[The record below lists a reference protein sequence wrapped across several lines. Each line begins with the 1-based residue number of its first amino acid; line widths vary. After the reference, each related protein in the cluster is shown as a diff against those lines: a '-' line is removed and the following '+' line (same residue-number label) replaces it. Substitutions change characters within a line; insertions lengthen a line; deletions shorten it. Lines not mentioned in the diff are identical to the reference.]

1 MAIDTETMQLIER
14 IVARSIANA
23 TSLKGAAGEIAK
35 GVTQYVGARYVPLFA
50 EPLEWDKTKAY
61 EPLTIV
67 LHQGNSYTSRQYVP
81 VGVELTNESFWALTG
96 NYNAQVEQYRQE
108 VKILDGRVTANAN
121 AIETETTNRIA
132 AVTAEMERA
141 QSAERVLQSNIDAEN
156 VRATQAENKLTEDLK
171 SEINRAMAAEN
182 KLSLNFNTTVKSYT
196 NVSEL
201 KNDMTVSAGI
211 VAVTEGFYNRG
222 DGGNGIYAV
231 VASEDKANDIDVLQC
246 QNNLKAVYIGT
257 STDIRKFGCSETNTA
272 NSDIINAVIVKYNSI
287 EIPNKSFLITK
298 PVIVDKFQSVK
309 SNNGYLYG
317 GDTPNGTCF
326 KVVNTKAQYDNQIKT
341 IMSGNLTLSRFE
353 TGIELSSPSAKYDVT
368 GIIENIVFSNVTVNI
383 HIYPVNTYKL
393 SFNDIYLN
401 GDVGIYYGGAT
412 KANSGELITFNNIFT
427 GNLGC
432 ICKSEAFCEFTF
444 TDSSFDSSC
453 LVFDCTYSYIS
464 CINCHFENL
473 NARKD
478 YRYYGL
484 IHAKDKR
491 THLTMS
497 NCALV
502 AGTDRVGGSTV
513 WSDTPCKVV
522 IENSVIYSNTPG
534 VEKMFTYSVQEH
546 DNTSISTA
554 NMPNI
559 AISNVPPCMPPLKAI
574 IDNKLSEYPGLS
586 LNNLTQGKFST
597 DGEYFYYDN
606 TDGDSKVT
614 GNILY
619 LTDNPNTIFGYMGV
633 YNEPVTDC
641 SLTLFSQ
648 VMPWNGA
655 PTYDNA
661 VTTIKVNPL
670 SFATNALIP
679 TSEYKSFRQNL
690 QLTVAAHTKL
700 KFKFMVS

>member
-1 MAIDTETMQLIER
+1 MAIDNETMQVIER
-14 IVARSIANA
+14 CVARAVASA
-23 TSLKGAAGEIAK
+23 TSLKGAADDISK

-67 LHQGNSYTSRQYVP
+67 LYQGNSYTSRQYIP
-81 VGVELTNESFWALTG
+81 AGIELTNDAFWAETG
-96 NYNAQVEQYRQE
+96 NYNAQIEQYRQE
-108 VKILDGRVTANAN
+108 VKIFDDRITANAQ
-121 AIETETTNRIA
+121 AIDNEKA
-132 AVTAEMERA
+132 
-141 QSAERVLQSNIDAEN
+141 
-156 VRATQAENKLTEDLK
+156 
-171 SEINRAMAAEN
+171 RAMAAEN
-182 KLSLNFNTTVKSYT
+182 KLTKDLEAEINRATAAEEKLSLDFNTRVKHYT
-196 NVSEL
+196 NVSQI
-201 KNDMTVSAGI
+201 KNDTAILAGTVAI
-211 VAVTEGFYNRG
+211 TEGFYAPA
-222 DGGNGIYAV
+222 DGGDGIYAITDT
-231 VASEDKANDIDVLQC
+231 EDAVNDIDVFQC

-257 STDIRKFGCSETNTA
+257 STDISKFGCTETNDA
-272 NSDIINAVIVKYNSI
+272 NANIINYVMNKYNSI

-298 PVIVDKFQSVK
+298 PIIIDKFQVVK
-309 SNNGYLYG
+309 SNRGYLYG
-317 GDTPNGTCF
+317 GNTPNGTCF
-326 KVVNTKAQYDNQIKT
+326 KVVNTKAQYDNQIRT
-341 IMSGNLTLSRFE
+341 IMSGDLTLSRFE
-353 TGIELSSPSAKYDVT
+353 TGIELSSPAANYDVT
-368 GIIENIVFSNVTVNI
+368 GVIENITFSNVTVNI

-393 SFNDIYLN
+393 TFNDINLN
-401 GDVGIYYGGAT
+401 GDVGVYYGGAT

-432 ICKSEAFCEFTF
+432 IFKADVFGEFTF
-444 TDSSFDSSC
+444 IGSSFDSSC
-453 LVFDCTYSYIS
+453 LAFDCDYAYIS

-473 NARKD
+473 NARRD

-522 IENSVIYSNTPG
+522 IEDSVIYSNTPS

-546 DNTSISTA
+546 NNTSIS
-554 NMPNI
+554 NINVPNI
-559 AISNVPPCMPPLKAI
+559 AMSNVPPCMPPLKAI

-586 LNNLTQGKFST
+586 LNNLTQDKFST

-606 TDGDSKVT
+606 TDGSSKVT
-614 GNILY
+614 GNIFY
-619 LTDNPNTIFGYMGV
+619 LTDNPDTIFGYMGV

-641 SLTLFSQ
+641 SLALFSQ
-648 VMPWNGA
+648 VMPWDGA
-655 PTYDNA
+655 PSYDNV
-661 VTTIKVNPL
+661 VTTVKVNPL
-670 SFATNALIP
+670 SFATNTLIP

-690 QLTVAAHTKL
+690 QLTIAPHTKL

>member
-23 TSLKGAAGEIAK
+23 TSLKGAADEIAK

-50 EPLEWDKTKAY
+50 EPLEWDEAKAY

-81 VGVELTNESFWALTG
+81 VGVEIDDDSFWALTG
-96 NYNAQVEQYRQE
+96 NYNAQVEQYRRE
-108 VKILDGRVTANAN
+108 VKAFDGRITANER
-121 AIETETTNRIA
+121 AIEKETEDRAA
-132 AVTAEMERA
+132 AVAAEKTRA
-141 QSAERVLQSNIDAEN
+141 EGAEQTLQANIDAEKT
-156 VRATQAENKLTEDLK
+156 RAEGAEQTLQANIDTEK
-171 SEINRAMAAEN
+171 TRAMQAEN
-182 KLSLNFNTTVKSYT
+182 KLSLKLDTAVKKYT
-196 NVSEL
+196 NVSSL
-201 KNDMTVSAGI
+201 KNDMDISAGV
-211 VAVTEGFYNRG
+211 VAITEGFYNRG

-231 VASEDKANDIDVLQC
+231 VDSEDKANDIDVFQC
-246 QNNLKAVYIGT
+246 QNSLKAVYIGT

-272 NSDIINAVIVKYNSI
+272 NSDIINAVIVKYGSI
-287 EIPNKSFLITK
+287 EIPNRSFLITK

-317 GDTPNGTCF
+317 GDAPNGTCF
-326 KVVNTKAQYDNQIKT
+326 KVVNTKAQYDNQIRT

-353 TGIELSSPSAKYDVT
+353 TGIELSSSDAKYDVT
-368 GIIENIVFSNVTVNI
+368 GIIENIVFSDVTVNI

-412 KANSGELITFNNIFT
+412 KANSGELITFNSIFT

-432 ICKSEAFCEFTF
+432 ICKSEAFCEFAF

-453 LVFDCTYSYIS
+453 LVFDCNYSYIS

-502 AGTDRVGGSTV
+502 AGTDRVDGSTV

-546 DNTSISTA
+546 DNTSISSA

-586 LNNLTQGKFST
+586 LNNLTQAKFST

-614 GNILY
+614 GNIVY

-655 PTYDNA
+655 PAYDNA
-661 VTTIKVNPL
+661 VTTVKVNPI

-679 TSEYKSFRQNL
+679 TGEYKSFRQNL
-690 QLTVAAHTKL
+690 QLSVAAHTKL

>member
-1 MAIDTETMQLIER
+1 MAIDNETMQVIER
-14 IVARSIANA
+14 CVARAIDNA
-23 TSLKGAAGEIAK
+23 TSLKGAADEISK

-50 EPLEWDKTKAY
+50 EPLEWDRTKAY

-67 LHQGNSYTSRQYVP
+67 LYQGNSYTSRQYVP
-81 VGVELTNESFWALTG
+81 ADVEIANDAFWAETG

-108 VKILDGRVTANAN
+108 VHTLDGRVTANAN
-121 AIETETTNRIA
+121 AI
-132 AVTAEMERA
+132 
-141 QSAERVLQSNIDAEN
+141 DAEN
-156 VRATQAENKLTEDLK
+156 VRATQVENKLNEDLK
-171 SEINRAMAAEN
+171 TEVNRATQVENKLIEDLKTEVNRAKAAEN
-182 KLSLNFNTTVKSYT
+182 KLSLDFNTTVKSYT
-196 NVSEL
+196 DVSEL
-201 KNDMTVSAGI
+201 KNDVTISAG
-211 VAVTEGFYNRG
+211 VAITEGFYNRG
-222 DGGNGIYAV
+222 DGGNGIYAIV
-231 VASEDKANDIDVLQC
+231 DSENEANDIDVFQC

-257 STDIRKFGCSETNTA
+257 STDIRKFGCSETNTD
-272 NSDIINAVIVKYNSI
+272 NSDIMNAVIVKYNSI
-287 EIPNKSFLITK
+287 EIPDKSFLIEK
-298 PVIVDKFQSVK
+298 PIIIDKFQYVK

-326 KVVNTKAQYDNQIKT
+326 KVVNTKAQYDNQIRT

-353 TGIELSSPSAKYDVT
+353 TGIELSSPDADYAVT
-368 GIIENIVFSNVTVNI
+368 GVIENITFSDVTLNI
-383 HIYPVNTYKL
+383 HIYPVHTYKL
-393 SFNDIYLN
+393 TFNDINLN
-401 GDVGIYYGGAT
+401 GDVGIYYGGVP
-412 KANSGELITFNNIFT
+412 KANSGELITFNNVFT

-432 ICKSEAFCEFTF
+432 IFKADAFGEFTF
-444 TDSSFDSSC
+444 INSSFDSSC
-453 LVFDCTYSYIS
+453 LAFDCGYAYIS

-484 IHAKDKR
+484 IHAKDAR

-497 NCALV
+497 NCAIV
-502 AGTDRVGGSTV
+502 AGTDRVDGSTV

-534 VEKMFTYSVQEH
+534 VEKMFAYPVQEH
-546 DNTSISTA
+546 DNTSISTS

-574 IDNKLSEYPGLS
+574 IDNKISEYPGLS
-586 LNNLTQGKFST
+586 LNNLKQDKFST

-606 TDGDSKVT
+606 TDGDSKVA

-655 PTYDNA
+655 PDYNNV
-661 VTTIKVNPL
+661 VTTVKVNPI

-679 TSEYKSFRQNL
+679 TGEYKSFRQNL
-690 QLTVAAHTKL
+690 ELAVAPHTKL

>member
-1 MAIDTETMQLIER
+1 MAIDNETMQVIER
-14 IVARSIANA
+14 CVARAINNA
-23 TSLKGAAGEIAK
+23 TSLKGAADEISK

-67 LHQGNSYTSRQYVP
+67 LYQGNSYTSRQYVP
-81 VGVELTNESFWALTG
+81 ANVEITNDAFWAETG

-108 VKILDGRVTANAN
+108 VKSFDGRITANTQ
-121 AIETETTNRIA
+121 AIDNEKN
-132 AVTAEMERA
+132 
-141 QSAERVLQSNIDAEN
+141 
-156 VRATQAENKLTEDLK
+156 RATEAENKLTQDLEA
-171 SEINRAMAAEN
+171 EINRATAAEE
-182 KLSLNFNTTVKSYT
+182 KLSLDFNTRVKHYA
-196 NVSEL
+196 NVSQL
-201 KNDMTVSAGI
+201 KNDADILAGTVAI
-211 VAVTEGFYNRG
+211 TEGFYKSG
-222 DGGNGIYAV
+222 DGGDGIYAITNT
-231 VASEDKANDIDVLQC
+231 EDAVNDIDIFQC
-246 QNNLKAVYIGT
+246 QNSLKAVYIGT
-257 STDIRKFGCSETNTA
+257 STDISKFGCSETNDA
-272 NSDIINAVIVKYNSI
+272 NADIINYVMNKYNSI

-298 PVIVDKFQSVK
+298 PIIIDKFQIVK

-317 GDTPNGTCF
+317 GSTPNGTCF
-326 KVVNTKAQYDNQIKT
+326 KVVNTKAQYDNQIRT
-341 IMSGNLTLSRFE
+341 IMSGNLTLSRFK
-353 TGIELSSPSAKYDVT
+353 TGIELSSPAANYDVT
-368 GIIENIVFSNVTVNI
+368 GIIENITFSNVTVNI

-393 SFNDIYLN
+393 TFNDISLN
-401 GDVGIYYGGAT
+401 GDVGIYYGGVP
-412 KANSGELITFNNIFT
+412 KANSGELITFNNVFT

-432 ICKSEAFCEFTF
+432 IFKADAFGEFTF
-444 TDSSFDSSC
+444 INSSFDSSC
-453 LVFDCTYSYIS
+453 LAFDCDYAYIS

-502 AGTDRVGGSTV
+502 AGTDRVDGSTV

-574 IDNKLSEYPGLS
+574 TDNKISDYPGLS
-586 LNNLTQGKFST
+586 LNNLTQDKFST

-614 GNILY
+614 GNIFY

-655 PTYDNA
+655 PTYDNV
-661 VTTIKVNPL
+661 VTTVKVNPL